1 MLASE
6 QGNGVLWHHSASTL
20 NAATPRD
27 AAASFR
33 KSERNVRLALALSR
47 RNHSRRQKIRRW
59 QAWRNGVVATK
70 LGAVERRRKIGLA
83 AGGAALLAI
92 GLWAAAGERVQSG
105 VVGDAIALIGEAR
118 TGRVTL
124 DLPKAIANVRVREA
138 RLPGR
143 PIVLIDAGH
152 GGRDPGAPGVSGNT
166 REKDLT
172 LAMAR
177 ELADLLEQR
186 GRVRVALTR
195 EKDEYLTLEQRAG
208 IARHLQ
214 AGLFLSLHMD
224 SAPNPLAKGA
234 TIYSLSDV
242 ASSAEA
248 ARFAEAE
255 NGADGALS
263 SEADDSVRALLA
275 DVALREQMEASAG
288 LAERLLRRAA
298 GRVELRPRPHQFAA
312 FHVLRRAETP
322 AVLVEAGY
330 ISNAEDEAMLMTREG
345 RAPLVLALA
354 QSIEAD
360 MALRAR

>member
-1 MLASE
+1 M
-6 QGNGVLWHHSASTL
+6 G
-20 NAATPRD
+20 
-27 AAASFR
+27 
-33 KSERNVRLALALSR
+33 
-47 RNHSRRQKIRRW
+47 
-59 QAWRNGVVATK
+59 
-70 LGAVERRRKIGLA
+70 GAVLLAVGLLA
-83 AGGAALLAI
+83 AGV
-92 GLWAAAGERVQSG
+92 WRSETG

-118 TGRVTL
+118 TGRLTF
-124 DLPKAIANVRVREA
+124 DLPKSVANVRVREA

-152 GGRDPGAPGVSGNT
+152 GGRDPGAPGISGT
-166 REKDLT
+166 SKEKDLT

-186 GRVRVALTR
+186 GRVRIALTR
-195 EKDEYLTLEQRAG
+195 EEDKYLTLEERAAV
-208 IARHLQ
+208 ARHLQ
-214 AGLFLSLHMD
+214 ASLFLSVHMD
-224 SAPNPLAKGA
+224 SAPNPLARGA

-242 ASSAEA
+242 ASSQEA
-248 ARFAEAE
+248 ARFAKAE

-263 SEADDSVRALLA
+263 SETDDSVRALLA

-330 ISNAEDEAMLMTREG
+330 ISNADDEAALMTKEG

-354 QSIEAD
+354 QAVEAD
-360 MALRAR
+360 LAMRNAR

>member
-1 MLASE
+1 MMAVAVLLVLASARV
-6 QGNGVLWHHSASTL
+6 GTKD
-20 NAATPRD
+20 D
-27 AAASFR
+27 AGG
-33 KSERNVRLALALSR
+33 KALA
-47 RNHSRRQKIRRW
+47 
-59 QAWRNGVVATK
+59 
-70 LGAVERRRKIGLA
+70 
-83 AGGAALLAI
+83 
-92 GLWAAAGERVQSG
+92 
-105 VVGDAIALIGEAR
+105 GEAR
-118 TGRVTL
+118 QGGLTMTL
-124 DLPKAIANVRVREA
+124 PEALADVRIRQA

-143 PIVLIDAGH
+143 PIVLIDPGH
-152 GGRDPGAPGVSGNT
+152 GGKDPGATGVSGSSL
-166 REKDLT
+166 EKDLA
-172 LAMAR
+172 LAMAE

-195 EKDEYLTLEQRAG
+195 ETDRYLTLEQRAA
-208 IARHLQ
+208 IARRLH

-248 ARFAEAE
+248 AQFARAE
-255 NGADGALS
+255 NAVDGALS
-263 SEADDSVRALLA
+263 SEEDGSVRALLA
-275 DVALREQMEASAG
+275 DVALREQMEDSAG

-330 ISNAEDEAMLMTREG
+330 ISNVDDEAMLITKEG

-354 QSIEAD
+354 QAVEAD
-360 MALRAR
+360 VATRGQR

>member
-1 MLASE
+1 M
-6 QGNGVLWHHSASTL
+6 
-20 NAATPRD
+20 
-27 AAASFR
+27 
-33 KSERNVRLALALSR
+33 
-47 RNHSRRQKIRRW
+47 
-59 QAWRNGVVATK
+59 
-70 LGAVERRRKIGLA
+70 ERRRKIGLA
-83 AGGAALLAI
+83 VGGGILVAI
-92 GLWAAAGERVQSG
+92 GLLAFAAGRVRTG
-105 VVGDAIALIGEAR
+105 VVADAIALVGEAR
-118 TGRVTL
+118 VGRVTL
-124 DLPKAIANVRVREA
+124 ELPQAVANVRVREA

-152 GGRDPGAPGVSGNT
+152 GGRDPGAPGVSGTT

-195 EKDEYLTLEQRAG
+195 EDDRYLTLEQRAG
-208 IARHLQ
+208 IARRLQ
-214 AGLFLSLHMD
+214 ASLFLSLHMD

-248 ARFAEAE
+248 ARFAQAE
-255 NGADGALS
+255 NAAGGALS
-263 SEADDSVRALLA
+263 SEPDDSVRALLA

-322 AVLVEAGY
+322 AVLVETGY
-330 ISNAEDEAMLMTREG
+330 ISNAEDEAMLISREG
-345 RAPLVLALA
+345 RAPMVLALA
-354 QSIEAD
+354 QAIEAD
-360 MALRAR
+360 LAMRQAR

>member
-1 MLASE
+1 MERRRKTGLAI
-6 QGNGVLWHHSASTL
+6 GGSAL
-20 NAATPRD
+20 
-27 AAASFR
+27 
-33 KSERNVRLALALSR
+33 LALALFALAAVR
-47 RNHSRRQKIRRW
+47 EPT
-59 QAWRNGVVATK
+59 GVVA
-70 LGAVERRRKIGLA
+70 
-83 AGGAALLAI
+83 
-92 GLWAAAGERVQSG
+92 
-105 VVGDAIALIGEAR
+105 DAIALIGEAR

-124 DLPKAIANVRVREA
+124 DLPESVANVRVREA

-152 GGRDPGAPGVSGNT
+152 GGRDPGAPGVSGAT

-172 LAMAR
+172 LAMAK

-186 GRVRVALTR
+186 GRVRVAMTR
-195 EKDEYLTLEQRAG
+195 EADQYLTLEQRAA
-208 IARHLQ
+208 IARRLQ
-214 AGLFLSLHMD
+214 AGMFLSLHMD

-248 ARFAEAE
+248 ARFAQAE
-255 NGADGALS
+255 NAAGGALS
-263 SEADDSVRALLA
+263 SEPDDSVRALLA

-288 LAERLLRRAA
+288 LAERLLRRSA

-330 ISNAEDEAMLMTREG
+330 ISNAEDEARLITAAG

-354 QSIEAD
+354 QAVEAD
-360 MALRAR
+360 LAIRTAR